1 MIVAPDMTV
10 VARQCILDGLAALGV
25 PAQPVSTRTPN
36 PRPTSE
42 RFITFQ
48 VLGGRKK
55 NLRIAQHMVVA
66 LVHDKVA
73 NEVACRRAAYQVA
86 AVLEDAANT
95 VGPVLAAA
103 VESVVASDDPSVS
116 AACRYQVTVSWTV
129 SYPTTP

>member
-10 VARQCILDGLAALGV
+10 IARQCILDGLAALGV

-36 PRPTSE
+36 PWPASE

-86 AVLEDAANT
+86 AVLEDAVNT
-95 VGPVLAAA
+95 VDVVNVTS
-103 VESVVASDDPSVS
+103 VESVVASDDPAVS

-129 SYPTTP
+129 AYPTS